1 MLPNR
6 RSKLLLPVMIV
17 MLSTAL
23 VGCGILKWVLGDDPT
38 GNEITLEHL
47 TDPFFANCQACSA
60 SDFAGSKGIG
70 NNNCHCCERKN
81 YYTTNERDSLF
92 SFSSNNDTGSAN
104 ISIKGFLKGA
114 LGIGAD
120 AVVSFAV
127 VETRRDVAIHKYIG
141 DHCIKHTDSSQ
152 GDCDPT
158 FLKEKRKLSAVIA
171 SDQGFNLSTEF
182 ALTVI
187 KKKLD
192 AEGGFSTVNGKRE
205 FRLKDFYLC
214 SIAEHEPCSNTESA
228 ISSAFTE
235 DTTICR

>member
-6 RSKLLLPVMIV
+6 RNKLFLPVMIV

-23 VGCGILKWVLGDDPT
+23 VGCGILQWFLPDDPT
-38 GNEITLEHL
+38 GNERALIEL
-47 TDPFFANCQACSA
+47 TDPFFANCEACSA

-81 YYTTNERDSLF
+81 YTTNERDSLF
-92 SFSSNNDTGSAN
+92 SFSSNNDTGSAK

-127 VETRRDVAIHKYIG
+127 VETRRDVAIHKQME
-141 DHCIKHTDSSQ
+141 DHCNKHTNSSQ

-192 AEGGFSTVNGKRE
+192 AEGGFSTVNGRRE
-205 FRLKDFYLC
+205 FRVKDFYLC
-214 SIAEHEPCSNTESA
+214 SIAEHEPCNNTESS
-228 ISSAFTE
+228 IPSVFTE